1 MAPSGLP
8 FTTSTW
14 KCYVGSAGCVPIN
27 TPQTIS
33 YERLAPGEAPPP
45 RPTVS
50 TLIAEQIKPQQVEAA
65 PQKQLAAQ
73 TAKQQQKES
82 KPPPALKPQELEA
95 EDHERLPEF
104 DLQDIPGAMEK
115 IGWPISAKVARE
127 WFASPKHIYN
137 DQPNAVHPIDHNTVT
152 LKWALNFGS
161 VRRRFDELLSEKIYS
176 PKAIEGAK
184 KKITEQIRKIF
195 IDQKSMNLSFGTAQ
209 YIGDIRQFHIDW
221 QFQFQDI
228 PTSATLDGLL
238 LTDLTGTLGNFNI
251 YTAIGHVKISTEKYF
266 KYDGQNR
273 TKSYCID
280 STATI
285 THIYAYLKDNYSFND
300 KNNSNSQ
307 YLGHWNKKDM
317 ILSYFAVISDLV
329 DGNKINTKM
338 GSSKITEMGINW
350 DYLPGNPIDKPI
362 DKRTGFFSKLLVKNV
377 YYPVY
382 NKSYNEWREKHN
394 RGGDFMI
401 YSKPQLFKLKK
412 PIQMKLEQI
421 CRPSEPM

>member
-1 MAPSGLP
+1 
-8 FTTSTW
+8 
-14 KCYVGSAGCVPIN
+14 
-27 TPQTIS
+27 
-33 YERLAPGEAPPP
+33 
-45 RPTVS
+45 
-50 TLIAEQIKPQQVEAA
+50 
-65 PQKQLAAQ
+65 
-73 TAKQQQKES
+73 
-82 KPPPALKPQELEA
+82 
-95 EDHERLPEF
+95 
-104 DLQDIPGAMEK
+104 MEK
-115 IGWPISAKVARE
+115 IGWPISAKAARE

-137 DQPNAVHPIDHNTVT
+137 DQPNAVHPIDDNTVT
-152 LKWALNFGS
+152 LKWALKFGS
-161 VRRRFDELLSEKIYS
+161 VRKRFDELLSEKIYS

-251 YTAIGHVKISTEKYF
+251 YAAIGHVKISTEKYF
-266 KYDGQNR
+266 KYDGQHR

-317 ILSYFAVISDLV
+317 ILSYFAVISDLI

-338 GSSKITEMGINW
+338 GNSKITEMGINW

-421 CRPSEPM
+421 CHPSEPM